1 MRCPFCEHE
10 ETRVVDSRD
19 SEGQEA
25 IRRRRECAACGRR
38 FTTYEKIDEIPITVV
53 KRGGAA
59 EPFEQQKVLRGLLRA
74 CTKRDVPLSRLEDVV
89 AGIEADLRRDLRYEV
104 TSEEIGDMV
113 LDRLQDVDLV
123 GYERFA
129 SVYRQ
134 FESIEEFKDELARLT
149 KESIR

>member
-1 MRCPFCEHE
+1 
-10 ETRVVDSRD
+10 VVDSRD

-25 IRRRRECAACGRR
+25 IRRRRECAECGRR
-38 FTTYEKIDEIPITVV
+38 FTTYEKIDEIPISVV
-53 KRGGAA
+53 KRGGVV
-59 EPFEQQKVLRGLLRA
+59 EPFEQEKVLRGLLRA

-123 GYERFA
+123 GYVRFA

-134 FESIEEFKDELARLT
+134 FESIEEFKEELARLT

>member
-25 IRRRRECAACGRR
+25 IRRRRECAECGRR
-38 FTTYEKIDEIPITVV
+38 FTTYEKIDEIPIVVV
-53 KRGGAA
+53 KRGGAVEA
-59 EPFEQQKVLRGLLRA
+59 FEQAKVLRGLLRA

-89 AGIEADLRRDLRYEV
+89 ADIEADLRRDLRYEV

-123 GYERFA
+123 GYVRFA

-134 FESIEEFKDELARLT
+134 FESIEEFKEELARLT

>member
-25 IRRRRECAACGRR
+25 IRRRRECAECGRR

-53 KRGGAA
+53 KRGGAV
-59 EPFEQQKVLRGLLRA
+59 EPFEQEKVLRGLLRA

-123 GYERFA
+123 AYVRFA

>member
-25 IRRRRECAACGRR
+25 IRRRRECAECGRR

-53 KRGGAA
+53 KRGGAV
-59 EPFEQQKVLRGLLRA
+59 EPFELEKVLRGLLRA

-123 GYERFA
+123 AYVRFA

-134 FESIEEFKDELARLT
+134 FESIEEFKEELARLT

>member
-1 MRCPFCEHE
+1 M
-10 ETRVVDSRD
+10 VDSRD

-25 IRRRRECAACGRR
+25 IRRRRECAECGRR

-53 KRGGAA
+53 KRGGAV
-59 EPFEQQKVLRGLLRA
+59 EPFEQEKVLRGLLRA
-74 CTKRDVPLSRLEDVV
+74 CTKRDVPLSRLEALV

-123 GYERFA
+123 AYVRFA